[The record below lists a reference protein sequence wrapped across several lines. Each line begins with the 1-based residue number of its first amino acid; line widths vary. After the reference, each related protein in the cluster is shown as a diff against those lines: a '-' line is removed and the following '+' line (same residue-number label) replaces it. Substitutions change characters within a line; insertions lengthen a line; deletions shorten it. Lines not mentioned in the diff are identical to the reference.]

1 MYTSRH
7 KNEKNSES
15 KTAHIKTKLGSPCLY
30 PIYTSEIRSSNSN
43 SPSLLSILPLPCP
56 NDVIM
61 RKIAQ
66 IF

>member
-1 MYTSRH
+1 M
-7 KNEKNSES
+7 KKKMQNQKQ
-15 KTAHIKTKLGSPCLY
+15 AHIKAKFGSPCLY
-30 PIYTSEIRSSNSN
+30 PMYTSEIRSSNSN
-43 SPSLLSILPLPCP
+43 SPSLLSTLPCP